1 MAESTIVKTNKDG
14 VLTFA
19 ALGGGAYSPT
29 TGAIIGAALEYTVA
43 FEAGDVQIDLPS
55 RSVSNFKDRGRITN
69 PPSIRYGDDEEG
81 SLSFTA
87 YLRDLSDAAAA
98 TLADILASL
107 AGNPSGLVGS
117 SWESTRASAPGA
129 GDAEVFSLAVK
140 LTLTNAGD
148 ATDKHAMAF
157 NYVTG
162 SGSIA
167 DGDPSTLSLNLTIH
181 DGPTDYYIGDAP

>member
-1 MAESTIVKTNKDG
+1 MAESTIIKTKLDG

-19 ALGGGAYSPT
+19 ALGGGGYNSS
-29 TGAIIGAALEYTVA
+29 TGALIGGANEYTVA
-43 FEAGDVQIDLPS
+43 FEAGDVEITLPS
-55 RSVSNFKDRGRITN
+55 RAVNNFRDLGRITN

-87 YLRDLSDAAAA
+87 HLRDLSDAAAA
-98 TLADILASL
+98 TISDILASL

-117 SWESTRASAPGA
+117 SWESTRASSAGA

-140 LTLTNAGD
+140 LTITNAGD
-148 ATDKHAMAF
+148 ATDKHAIAF

-167 DGDPSTLSLNLTIH
+167 DGDPSTLSLDLTIH